1 MAVPEEIRA
10 RVTEWCAACLPA
22 DARNR
27 RRIAFTS
34 VGDTLT
40 VLDRRPPAVPELGTV
55 WSSTPLARLRREQ
68 DTWALY
74 LPTSGGDR
82 WVRQEPGATDPL
94 TLLATLTDAVRAT
107 D

>member
-22 DARNR
+22 EAKDR

-34 VGDTLT
+34 VGDTVT
-40 VLDRRPPAVPELGTV
+40 ILDRRPPAVPELSAV

-68 DTWALY
+68 DSWVLY
-74 LPTSGGDR
+74 LPSADGERWHRREPTS
-82 WVRQEPGATDPL
+82 PDPL
-94 TLLATLTDAVRAT
+94 PLLETLTEAVRAAG
-107 D
+107 

>member
-22 DARNR
+22 EVRDR

-40 VLDRRPPAVPELGTV
+40 ILDRRPPAVPELGAV
-55 WSSTPLARLRREQ
+55 WSSTPLARLRSEG
-68 DTWALY
+68 DTWTLS
-74 LPTSGGDR
+74 LPTVDGER
-82 WVRQEPGATDPL
+82 WQRQASAEDPL
-94 TLLATLTDAVRAT
+94 TLLAGLTDAVRAIP
-107 D
+107 